1 MAKTNK
7 CIVSFLEKGGLCMPR
22 KNDPASRRL
31 PVLGWRIIKTSIAVF
46 ICLIIYLIL
55 GYSGADMPT
64 EAAITAILCMQPYLR
79 DS

>member
-1 MAKTNK
+1 
-7 CIVSFLEKGGLCMPR
+7 MPR
-22 KNDPASRRL
+22 KNDPEARRL
-31 PVLGWRIIKTSIAVF
+31 PVLGWRIVKTAVAVF